1 MKKKEFKER
10 PEVKMKLD
18 SILEDYIYFF
28 YKISYFMTFVEIE
41 L

>member
-1 MKKKEFKER
+1 MKKKELNER

-28 YKISYFMTFVEIE
+28 NTKYHTS
-41 L
+41 